1 MTAGTVTDPKVL
13 DGKTNN
19 YLISIY
25 LLKDSYGLAAVDLS
39 TGEFTVTELESLAK
53 LWSEIHRLAPKEC
66 LFSEDFDDSEVV
78 GQIETDLK
86 AVVNYLPEWRFSFDT
101 ARSELLQHFNTLSL
115 DGFGCEH
122 LLAAICA
129 AGALVYY
136 LYETQKQEVKHIV
149 SLHTYTLSDFMLL
162 EADTQRNLELTTS
175 IRDGSSKGTL
185 LEVMDETVTPMGARK
200 LRQCILQPLLRP
212 AEISSRLDAVDELKN
227 RIGLQEELRERLS
240 KVYDMERLISR
251 ISLGSA
257 NARDL
262 IALKDS
268 LHLLPAIKVQLNDCE
283 SSLLQTLNENLDP
296 LTELGGL
303 IEASIHP
310 DPPATVREGRLINDG
325 YNEQLDELRAITSEG
340 KNWIAELQQKERDKV
355 NIPSLKIGFNQV
367 FGYYIEV
374 TKPNLHL
381 VPEYYIRKQT
391 LTNAERFITPELKER
406 ESQILNAQD
415 QIQTLEYDL
424 FCEVRA
430 QVAGETEGIQKA
442 GRNSCDD

>member
-25 LLKDSYGLAAVDLS
+25 FLKDSYGLAAVDLS

-66 LFSEDFDDSEVV
+66 LFSEDFDDAEIV

-86 AVVNYLPEWRFSFDT
+86 TVVNYLPDWRFAYDT

-122 LLAAICA
+122 LPAAICA

-185 LEVMDETVTPMGARK
+185 LEVMDETITPMGARK
-200 LRQCILQPLLRP
+200 NP
-212 AEISSRLDAVDELKN
+212 SV
-227 RIGLQEELRERLS
+227 
-240 KVYDMERLISR
+240 
-251 ISLGSA
+251 
-257 NARDL
+257 
-262 IALKDS
+262 
-268 LHLLPAIKVQLNDCE
+268 HLTTA
-283 SSLLQTLNENLDP
+283 
-296 LTELGGL
+296 
-303 IEASIHP
+303 A
-310 DPPATVREGRLINDG
+310 ATR
-325 YNEQLDELRAITSEG
+325 
-340 KNWIAELQQKERDKV
+340 
-355 NIPSLKIGFNQV
+355 
-367 FGYYIEV
+367 
-374 TKPNLHL
+374 
-381 VPEYYIRKQT
+381 
-391 LTNAERFITPELKER
+391 
-406 ESQILNAQD
+406 
-415 QIQTLEYDL
+415 
-424 FCEVRA
+424 
-430 QVAGETEGIQKA
+430 
-442 GRNSCDD
+442 